1 MKRIYILLVALFAG
15 LAANAQEIRTVK
27 GIVLDS
33 LTRQPEPAAILQ
45 FFKVG
50 DDSKAVAFTTTA
62 EDGTFVHTFDI
73 KGNYYLLFDNM
84 GRKQARRYFKI
95 NGEEVIDLGEILV
108 EDAAELLKAGT
119 VTALRPLVKMEVDKI
134 TYNVEDDVDSKTST
148 VLDMLRKVPMVSVD
162 GQDNISVNGSSSF
175 VVYVDGKPN
184 QMMSQNA
191 SQIFKMMPASSV
203 KNVEVVTN
211 PGVSSPTRAS
221 AMMPR
226 AWAACSTSPPTR
238 PSRAVRARPTACT
251 APSVPRLPPAVTA
264 AACSAACSRASS
276 P

>member
-1 MKRIYILLVALFAG
+1 MKKIILLLAVLFAG

-108 EDAAELLKAGT
+108 EDAAEVLKAGT
-119 VTALRPLVKMEVDKI
+119 VTAMRPLVKMEVDKI

-175 VVYVDGKPN
+175 VVYVLLLRGLCGRQAQPDDVPERLADLQDDARELRQECRGRH
-184 QMMSQNA
+184 Q
-191 SQIFKMMPASSV
+191 
-203 KNVEVVTN
+203 
-211 PGVSSPTRAS
+211 PG
-221 AMMPR
+221 
-226 AWAACSTSPPTR
+226 R
-238 PSRAVRARPTACT
+238 P
-251 APSVPRLPPAVTA
+251 L
-264 AACSAACSRASS
+264 
-276 P
+276 